1 MGAAKQNRLIA
12 RIIVGAIAADGEF
25 DDKEK
30 QKAISTLQKL
40 GMDELIADFGIAL
53 DEDDTNFN
61 LFKEC
66 SELVESLGSNATE
79 VCPLLFRLIAEVVA
93 SDRFVTM
100 SEATYLSSVAKR
112 LNLSN
117 EQARKIFK
125 EVMAKTKGRLE
136 ASGKDISETLN
147 PALKDFLSFE
157 GAEEIVGELDKDS
170 LLELLHESKDA
181 AAAGGEK
188 VTIEEVEQSL
198 AVLGLSG
205 NAKLA
210 DAETV
215 WKETIANLN
224 LAKLAD
230 LGETFVSAAIQRIQT
245 INNAYKIVLQFY
257 NATKKR

>member
-66 SELVESLGSNATE
+66 SELVESLGSNASE
-79 VCPLLFRLIAEVVA
+79 VCPLLFRLISEVVA

-112 LNLSN
+112 LDLSN

-136 ASGKDISETLN
+136 ASGKDVSETLN

-157 GAEEIVGELDKDS
+157 GAEDIVGELDKDS
-170 LLELLHESKDA
+170 LLELLHESKDGTA
-181 AAAGGEK
+181 SGEK
-188 VTIEEVEQSL
+188 ISIEDVEQSL

-210 DAETV
+210 DAESV

-224 LAKLAD
+224 LSKLAD
-230 LGETFVSAAIQRIQT
+230 LGETFVSAAITRIQT
-245 INNAYKIVLQFY
+245 INDAYKVVLKFY